1 MTHSHGH
8 GHAHG
13 HSHHGHRECSDPPPP
28 PGAVDLEALKREAE
42 ARAEAEKRIGDQG
55 DGLPPMTEVTAE
67 NLEAQVVIRSEQVP
81 VIVVIGSPGAPSCL
95 RMRAMVE
102 EMAREAGLAW
112 LGAWVDADA
121 NMGVARAFGTQGLP
135 TVVAVAMGQPIG
147 QFVGEQTR
155 EYMDQWIRAVL
166 DATAGR
172 LKGLPPGTRMMGAD
186 GDAAGDE
193 SGGGMRRPTDD
204 PRLDVVEEKLNEG
217 DFDGA
222 VAVYDE
228 ILESEPANA
237 ELKAARTNV
246 AFLARAQ
253 KIDRSSDPVA
263 RADAS
268 PKDVRLALD
277 AADVQMLV
285 GDPAGALDRLLVLLP
300 QVFGDD
306 RAAVKDRL
314 LDLLQLFDAADPV
327 ALDARR
333 RMASA
338 LF

>member
-1 MTHSHGH
+1 M
-8 GHAHG
+8 
-13 HSHHGHRECSDPPPP
+13 
-28 PGAVDLEALKREAE
+28 DLEALKREAD
-42 ARAEAEKRIGDQG
+42 ARAEAEKRISDQG
-55 DGLPPMTEVTAE
+55 DGLPPLVEASVENFEAE
-67 NLEAQVVIRSEQVP
+67 VVIRSEQVP
-81 VIVVIGSPGAPSCL
+81 VVVLIGASASPESV
-95 RMRAMVE
+95 RMRLLLE
-102 EMAREAGLAW
+102 EMAREANLNWIA
-112 LGAWVDADA
+112 AWVDADTQFD
-121 NMGVARAFGTQGLP
+121 VARAFGVQALP

-155 EYMDQWIRAVL
+155 EYMDQWIEAVM
-166 DATAGR
+166 DATRGR
-172 LKGLPPGTRMMGAD
+172 LKGLPAGTRMMGEGEEGPD
-186 GDAAGDE
+186 QGAGLKP
-193 SGGGMRRPTDD
+193 PTDD
-204 PRLDVVEEKLNEG
+204 PRLQVAEDKLNEG

-228 ILESEPANA
+228 ILQSEPANA

-263 RADAS
+263 RADAD
-268 PKDVRLALD
+268 PKNVELALD
-277 AADVQMLV
+277 AADVEMLV
-285 GDPAGALDRLLVLLP
+285 GDPAQSLERLLVLLP
-300 QVFGDD
+300 TVFGDD